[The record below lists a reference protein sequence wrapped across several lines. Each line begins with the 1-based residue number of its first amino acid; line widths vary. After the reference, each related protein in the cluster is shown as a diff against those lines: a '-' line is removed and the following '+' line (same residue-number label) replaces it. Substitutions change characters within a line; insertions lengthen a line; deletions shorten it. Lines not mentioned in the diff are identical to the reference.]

1 MIGPSFWYFASHLP
15 RLDLHPDLS
24 EGGEVV
30 ELGATSDFE
39 QGVEAG
45 DGSGLDGLQSSAAG
59 GGVLLEQLGHGAV
72 WGRDGVTSGKLLN
85 LGGGSRSSG
94 GVATAHEAG
103 NDGSTLLFKR
113 LVKAPLESYCY
124 HVMSRTCGGE
134 IFFDEVEKEAL
145 RRVIWRM
152 AEFCGVKVV
161 TYCLMG
167 NHFHLLAELPHR
179 ETWLQRFD
187 GPQGEAKLL
196 EHLRI
201 LYCRTY
207 VGLLRDE
214 LADLRQRGLEVLVQQ
229 KLEAIKRRFCD
240 LSLFVKEIKERFS
253 RWFNKR
259 RGRRGTLWMDRF
271 KSVLVEGKGE
281 ALRKM
286 AAYIDLNPVR
296 AGLVKD
302 PKDYRWCGYAEA
314 LGGSRRAQRGLCKA
328 IGKPVDGWQSAG
340 AAEAYRCLLFDEGRE
355 VKDAQNE
362 KVVERGVSV
371 EEAREVLADH
381 GIGGAV
387 LHAATAE
394 GQTSGVNASGILNA
408 HERVRG
414 DGAEVKVCLG
424 RKTAANL
431 RPNGP

>member
-1 MIGPSFWYFASHLP
+1 MKL
-15 RLDLHPDLS
+15 
-24 EGGEVV
+24 
-30 ELGATSDFE
+30 T
-39 QGVEAG
+39 
-45 DGSGLDGLQSSAAG
+45 QSSDAQT
-59 GGVLLEQLGHGAV
+59 LPLEEQLVGVNAKTGLYPGA
-72 WGRDGVTSGKLLN
+72 
-85 LGGGSRSSG
+85 RSWSG
-94 GVATAHEAG
+94 GRRRILG
-103 NDGSTLLFKR
+103 KG
-113 LVKAPLESYCY
+113 PLESYCY

-134 IFFDEVEKEAL
+134 VFFDDVEKEAL

-161 TYCLMG
+161 TYCIMG

-187 GPQGEAKLL
+187 GPQGEARLL

-201 LYCRTY
+201 LYSKTY

-214 LADLRQRGLEVLVQQ
+214 IADLRKRGLEVLVQQ
-229 KLEAIKRRFCD
+229 RLEAIKKRFCE
-240 LSLFVKEIKERFS
+240 LSLFVKEVKERFS

-281 ALRKM
+281 ALRTM

-340 AAEAYRCLLFDEGRE
+340 VAEAYRCILFDEGRE

-362 KVVERGVSV
+362 RVVERGLSGESV
-371 EEAREVLADH
+371 RAVLAER
-381 GIGGAV
+381 GK
-387 LHAATAE
+387 LCAAE
-394 GQTSGVNASGILNA
+394 LVRL
-408 HERVRG
+408 RVRYFS
-414 DGAEVKVCLG
+414 DGAILG
-424 RKTAANL
+424 SKAFVEGIFESQREQFSPKRKRGAKRIQEMTSPMYSL
-431 RPNGP
+431 RQLRQTPVG